1 MDNTKTA
8 IGLAKAQA
16 KRVRREV
23 TILLQMIA
31 QIEDNLKPE
40 EAQGNEHHNEDH

>member
-1 MDNTKTA
+1 MDNNKTA

-40 EAQGNEHHNEDH
+40 EAQGNDHNTQDN